1 VDNRRLDLGVVE
13 SLQAEAFGEP
23 GQRTFRVYAK
33 TAEGAVS
40 LWLEKEQVVMLGS
53 AVEEL
58 MQRVPSD
65 LGGSPDSDIL
75 KSFVGELEVKVGS
88 LAIGYD
94 ADHSG
99 FSLEATDF
107 TSDFDLNNISLL
119 ATREQFTGLREQI
132 DEIVSAGRPRCP
144 LCGRPLSA
152 DGHFC
157 PESNG
162 HAAIESVN

>member
-1 VDNRRLDLGVVE
+1 LDLGLVE
-13 SLQAEAFGEP
+13 ALQAETFGEP
-23 GQRTFRVYAK
+23 GQRTFRLLAK
-33 TAEGAVS
+33 TAEGEIS

-58 MQRVPSD
+58 MQRVPSE
-65 LGGSPDSDIL
+65 LGGSPDSDVL

-99 FSLEATDF
+99 FSLEAGDF
-107 TSDFDLNNISLL
+107 ASAFDLNSISLL
-119 ATREQFTGLREQI
+119 ATRDQFSALQQQI
-132 DEIVSAGRPRCP
+132 HEIVAAGRPRCS
-144 LCGRPLSA
+144 LCGRPLSPS
-152 DGHFC
+152 GHFC

-162 HAAIESVN
+162 HARIENV